1 MVNLDYLP
9 KLMMTFVKKSECKV
23 QCRCIFFHLGSLA
36 IYRLL
41 SESKQLET
49 EAKFDIPGGLH
60 L

>member
-1 MVNLDYLP
+1 MVNLDYLST
-9 KLMMTFVKKSECKV
+9 LMLTFVKESECKV
-23 QCRCIFFHLGSLA
+23 QCRCIYHLGSLA